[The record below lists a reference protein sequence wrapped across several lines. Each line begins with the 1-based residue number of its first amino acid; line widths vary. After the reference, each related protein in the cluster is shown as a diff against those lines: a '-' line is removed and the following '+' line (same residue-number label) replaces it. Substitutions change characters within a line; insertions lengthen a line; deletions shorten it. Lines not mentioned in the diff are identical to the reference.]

1 MVQSSKSSK
10 CVSFGPSRKI
20 TLNGSGNREDGGND
34 FSIYIVTL
42 LTNQKLFPIHACVPI
57 GLVIR
62 APNRKDNI
70 CSSPV

>member
-10 CVSFGPSRKI
+10 CISFGPSRKI

-34 FSIYIVTL
+34 FPIYIVTL
-42 LTNQKLFPIHACVPI
+42 LTNQKLFLIHACVPI

-62 APNRKDNI
+62 APNGKDNI